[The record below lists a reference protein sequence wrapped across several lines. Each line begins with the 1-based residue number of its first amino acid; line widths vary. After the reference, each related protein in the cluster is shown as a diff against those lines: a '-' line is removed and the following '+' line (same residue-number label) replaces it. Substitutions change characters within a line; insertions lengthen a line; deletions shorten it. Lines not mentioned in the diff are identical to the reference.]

1 MLLRLRV
8 RLPDR
13 PGSLG
18 QVARTLGVTGADIV
32 QMVVLERVGGR
43 AVDDFTVIWPAA
55 APADRI
61 LAGLAAIPGVAV
73 EGVWRSVGA
82 PAVGGADAELVGQ
95 VAANPSD
102 GVATLVD
109 AVPGLLSADW
119 AAALVV
125 PADWAGGGDEPAG
138 ERCLGA
144 AATSYAAGERCLGAA
159 ATSYAAG
166 ERCLGAAATSYAAAG
181 GVAYASW
188 RAPEQVHLPDVTP
201 LRPRAFDGAGEVRYA
216 TAPFGRAGTVLLVAR
231 GGVAGGGDLAP
242 AGAGLCAPAFH
253 MTEVDRMAQLVRAS
267 GLVLGDRLDLL
278 AASMSGVAR

>member
-119 AAALVV
+119 AAAVVV
-125 PADWAGGGDEPAG
+125 PADWARGGEEPQ
-138 ERCLGA
+138 
-144 AATSYAAGERCLGAA
+144 
-159 ATSYAAG
+159 
-166 ERCLGAAATSYAAAG
+166 AG

-216 TAPFGRAGTVLLVAR
+216 TAPFGRAGAVLLVAR

-253 MTEVDRMAQLVRAS
+253 MTEVDRLAQLVRAS

-278 AASMSGVAR
+278 AASMSGAAR

>member
-55 APADRI
+55 APVDRI
-61 LAGLAAIPGVAV
+61 LAGLGAIPGVAV
-73 EGVWRSVGA
+73 DGVWRSAGA

-95 VAANPSD
+95 VACGGDS
-102 GVATLVD
+102 GIATLVD

-125 PADWAGGGDEPAG
+125 PAGWATAG
-138 ERCLGA
+138 EDGGA
-144 AATSYAAGERCLGAA
+144 ADTGP
-159 ATSYAAG
+159 T
-166 ERCLGAAATSYAAAG
+166 
-181 GVAYASW
+181 VAYASW
-188 RAPEQVHLPDVTP
+188 RAPDALRAPDVTP
-201 LRPRAFDGAGEVRYA
+201 LRPRAFEGPGDTRYA
-216 TAPFGRAGTVLLVAR
+216 AAPFGRAGVVLLIAR
-231 GGVAGGGDLAP
+231 GGEGSEFDLP
-242 AGAGLCAPAFH
+242 APAFH
-253 MTEVDRMAQLVRAS
+253 VTEVDRLAQLVRAC
-267 GLVLGDRLDLL
+267 GLVLGDRLEEIALGGPPDPGREHRPADWPVNPAGSGL
-278 AASMSGVAR
+278 AAALDS

>member
-55 APADRI
+55 APVDRI
-61 LAGLAAIPGVAV
+61 LAGLAAIPGVTV

-82 PAVGGADAELVGQ
+82 PAVGGADVELVGQ

-102 GVATLVD
+102 GVATLAD

-119 AAALVV
+119 AAVV
-125 PADWAGGGDEPAG
+125 AVAADWARSGDAG
-138 ERCLGA
+138 ESGP
-144 AATSYAAGERCLGAA
+144 S
-159 ATSYAAG
+159 
-166 ERCLGAAATSYAAAG
+166 
-181 GVAYASW
+181 VVYASW
-188 RAPEQVHLPDVTP
+188 RAPQPLRAPDVTP
-201 LRPRAFDGAGEVRYA
+201 LRPRAFDGADGARFA
-216 TAPFGRAGTVLLVAR
+216 AAPFGRAGLVLLAAR
-231 GGVAGGGDLAP
+231 SGETSADP
-242 AGAGLCAPAFH
+242 ALPPPAFH
-253 MTEVDRMAQLVRAS
+253 VTEVDRLAQLVRAS
-267 GLVLGDRLDLL
+267 ALVLAGRLEVAGRPDPPAARPEPWPVNPAARFAAALDR
-278 AASMSGVAR
+278 

>member
-119 AAALVV
+119 AAAVVV
-125 PADWAGGGDEPAG
+125 PADWARGGEEPAG
-138 ERCLGA
+138 ER
-144 AATSYAAGERCLGAA
+144 SLGAA

-253 MTEVDRMAQLVRAS
+253 MTEVDRLAQLVRAS

>member
-55 APADRI
+55 APIDRI
-61 LAGLAAIPGVAV
+61 LSGLAAIPGVAV

-95 VAANPSD
+95 VAANPAE

-119 AAALVV
+119 AAALLV
-125 PADWAGGGDEPAG
+125 PADWAQGEGMSLTGVPEADAETAPA
-138 ERCLGA
+138 
-144 AATSYAAGERCLGAA
+144 
-159 ATSYAAG
+159 
-166 ERCLGAAATSYAAAG
+166 
-181 GVAYASW
+181 VVYASW
-188 RAPEQVHLPDVTP
+188 QAPRPLRAPDVTP
-201 LRPRAFDGAGEVRYA
+201 LRPRAFAGSDGVRFA
-216 TAPFGRAGTVLLVAR
+216 AAPFGRAGLVLLVAR
-231 GGVAGGGDLAP
+231 GSEQGAP
-242 AGAGLCAPAFH
+242 QVPAFH
-253 MTEVDRMAQLVRAS
+253 VTEVDRLAQLVRAS
-267 GLVLGDRLDLL
+267 ALVLGTRLEEL
-278 AASMSGVAR
+278 AQSRAGASAHRSPAWPVNTGTRLAPVLET